1 MTNNFRKGLGQGQ
14 RINVKVNM
22 LRSSSKELLFE
33 LFFTLKSL
41 IIGISD
47 KVSAYGDFFPSTALS
62 RSRSKQAV
70 CAIFSVNVLRM
81 YKIDIYS

>member
-1 MTNNFRKGLGQGQ
+1 M
-14 RINVKVNM
+14 IV
-22 LRSSSKELLFE
+22 
-33 LFFTLKSL
+33 
-41 IIGISD
+41 ISD
-47 KVSAYGDFFPSTALS
+47 KVAAYGDFFASTALS